1 MRTLLLDR
9 DGVINHDRADFI
21 RRAAD
26 WKPIAGSL
34 EALARAQQA
43 GYRLVVISNQSG
55 LGRGLFSMRDLNEI
69 QTRLQSEL
77 EKFRARID
85 AFFFCPHQP
94 NAACSCRKPSA
105 GLLHSL
111 AERLQLDLTD
121 VPFVGDRQ
129 SDALA
134 AQAVGARPILVRTGL
149 RELVVDH
156 PRLRG
161 IEVYSNLSSAVDTLL
176 EC

>member
-55 LGRGLFSMRDLNEI
+55 RDLNEI

-85 AFFFCPHQP
+85 AFFFCPHLP
-94 NAACSCRKPSA
+94 DAACSCRKPSA

-111 AERLQLDLTD
+111 AERLQLDLTG

-149 RELVVDH
+149 RELVVDD

-161 IEVYSNLSSAVDTLL
+161 IEVYPNLSSAVDTLL